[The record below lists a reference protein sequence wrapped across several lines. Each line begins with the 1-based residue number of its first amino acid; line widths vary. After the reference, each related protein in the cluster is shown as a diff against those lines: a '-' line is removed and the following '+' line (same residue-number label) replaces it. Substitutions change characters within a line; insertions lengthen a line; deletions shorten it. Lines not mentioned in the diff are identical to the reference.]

1 MNEGNGR
8 PENNKKGKNIILV
21 GFMGCGKTSIGRR
34 LARLCEYE
42 FFDMDAEI
50 EKRNGMRVSEI
61 FREKGEA
68 AFRQMETDLCA
79 ELSKTGGLV
88 IATGGGVIK
97 NAENMR
103 LLKLS
108 GNVLYIKASPEHIYN
123 NLKNDRTR
131 PLLEGWDKLK
141 KIKALMEERRPMYES
156 RSDIIVEVT
165 GMRTPRAAYAI
176 RDELERMNM
185 I

>member
-1 MNEGNGR
+1 MNEENGR

-68 AFRQMETDLCA
+68 AFR
-79 ELSKTGGLV
+79 
-88 IATGGGVIK
+88 
-97 NAENMR
+97 
-103 LLKLS
+103 
-108 GNVLYIKASPEHIYN
+108 
-123 NLKNDRTR
+123 
-131 PLLEGWDKLK
+131 
-141 KIKALMEERRPMYES
+141 
-156 RSDIIVEVT
+156 
-165 GMRTPRAAYAI
+165 
-176 RDELERMNM
+176 
-185 I
+185 